1 MRSAVR
7 TVKIPDG
14 HLKGFKSVRI
24 VSIEIAASATCLVMR
39 RTFFSY
45 NKFKTVFTKSH
56 DDMDM
61 TALQKG

>member
-7 TVKIPDG
+7 TVRIPDG
-14 HLKGFKSVRI
+14 HLNGFRSDNI
-24 VSIEIAASATCLVMR
+24 VSIEIAASATRLVMI

-45 NKFKTVFTKSH
+45 NKFNTVLTKSH
-56 DDMDM
+56 DDMER